1 MTAQPAASDD
11 ARKQALLEAAQAA
24 VSDARTRHEE
34 GRPKRTS
41 TSGSRRTLLALGLTL
56 FGVGVYLIAAR
67 PPWFFVP
74 PPPPETVEIRD
85 ASFRLTMVRE
95 AELIRRFQ
103 VAEGRLPATL
113 AEAGSRVEGVVYEPA
128 ADGTFALRATVA
140 GEVLAYRSTDSVSV
154 FLGDSFGRI
163 LSRAAP

>member
-1 MTAQPAASDD
+1 MTAQPDASND

-24 VSDARTRHEE
+24 VSDVRSRQER
-34 GRPKRTS
+34 GRSGRSS
-41 TSGSRRTLLALGLTL
+41 TAASRRTLLALGLTL

-67 PPWFFVP
+67 PAWFFIP
-74 PPPPETVEIRD
+74 PAPTETVEIRD

-103 VAEGRLPATL
+103 AAEGRLPATL
-113 AEAGSRVEGVVYEPA
+113 AEAGSQVQGVEYAPA
-128 ADGTFALRATVA
+128 PDGTFTLRATVA
-140 GEVLAYRSTDSVSV
+140 GEVLAYSSNDSATV

-163 LSRAAP
+163 LSRVTP

>member
-24 VSDARTRHEE
+24 VSDVKARQK
-34 GRPKRTS
+34 GRRPERMS
-41 TSGSRRTLLALGLTL
+41 TSASRRTLLALGLTL

-67 PPWFFVP
+67 PSWFFVP
-74 PPPPETVEIRD
+74 PAAPESVEIRD

-103 VAEGRLPATL
+103 VAEGRLPGTL
-113 AEAGSRVEGVVYEPA
+113 AEAGSLVEGVVYEPA

-140 GEVLAYRSTDSVSV
+140 GEALAYHSTDSVSV